1 MTRGSTV
8 GVGDK
13 DAALR
18 LVVTVIVAVDVGVW
32 VSLMLTVGLS
42 PGVSESVAEA
52 VADGVATKDCVCV
65 SDGGILWVS
74 VVVSLS
80 DGAPPEAF
88 ALHGTL
94 EVSVAL
100 SLWLAL
106 LVFVASLHTPP
117 SQYPGRWNRGTATP
131 CSMGAR

>member
-8 GVGDK
+8 GGGDT
-13 DAALR
+13 DAAVR

-32 VSLMLTVGLS
+32 VGAMLAVGE
-42 PGVSESVAEA
+42 PTGVAEGVAKA

-65 SDGGILWVS
+65 SDGVTLWVS

-80 DGAPPEAF
+80 DGALPEAV
-88 ALHGTL
+88 ALRGTL

-100 SLWLAL
+100 SLRLAV

-117 SQYPGRWNRGTATP
+117 SQYPE
-131 CSMGAR
+131 